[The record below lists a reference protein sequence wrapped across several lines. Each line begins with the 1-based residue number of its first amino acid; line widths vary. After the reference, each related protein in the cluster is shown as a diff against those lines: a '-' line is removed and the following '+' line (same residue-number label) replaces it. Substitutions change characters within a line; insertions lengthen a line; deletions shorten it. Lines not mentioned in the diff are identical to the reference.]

1 MFDDVPSAAA
11 LEKQGARVFHAT
23 EAQLILEDLFFVS
36 HKIRDRIAE
45 PLSDGSDWEPDP
57 LIADERFVAVRL

>member
-1 MFDDVPSAAA
+1 
-11 LEKQGARVFHAT
+11 VFHAT